1 MSKGLSDA
9 EHDDLCICAELSAAG
24 PATDTED
31 LLRICGERLDAAAG
45 VIAAREAAA
54 RQAGRE
60 EVVARVEAL
69 ADRWAGD
76 AGIEGYINLGEAE
89 DALRALVAEFAPDA
103 TSEAPGN
110 PDSHE
115 WLGMDR

>member
-54 RQAGRE
+54 RQAGRA
-60 EVVARVEAL
+60 EVVARIDHAL
-69 ADRWAGD
+69 CAPDTPDLWRR
-76 AGIEGYINLGEAE
+76 
-89 DALRALVAEFAPDA
+89 LRALVAEFAPDRP
-103 TSEAPGN
+103 ERG
-110 PDSHE
+110 
-115 WLGMDR
+115 